1 MEYYDKTANE
11 ELAEL
16 KHSAGID
23 EINKDTMYKFLGE
36 VYYRYQADLF
46 DMGLTVRKSI
56 KNLKAL
62 KEKENN

>member
-1 MEYYDKTANE
+1 MEYYDKTVNE

-16 KHSAGID
+16 MHSAGID

-46 DMGLTVRKSI
+46 DMGLTVEEVDKELKSLKRKR
-56 KNLKAL
+56 K
-62 KEKENN
+62 